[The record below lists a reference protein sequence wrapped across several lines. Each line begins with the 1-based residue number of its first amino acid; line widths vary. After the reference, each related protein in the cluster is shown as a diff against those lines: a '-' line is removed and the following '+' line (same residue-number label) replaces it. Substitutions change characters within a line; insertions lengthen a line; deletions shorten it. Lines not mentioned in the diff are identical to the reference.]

1 MTVFCIGVSDVAL
14 IVTIY
19 CCCCG
24 YYCCCYC
31 YCLALMLKKMNKVY
45 KKMLPSREQNIC
57 QFSIF
62 NTH

>member
-1 MTVFCIGVSDVAL
+1 MAVFCIGVSDVAL

-57 QFSIF
+57 
-62 NTH
+62 